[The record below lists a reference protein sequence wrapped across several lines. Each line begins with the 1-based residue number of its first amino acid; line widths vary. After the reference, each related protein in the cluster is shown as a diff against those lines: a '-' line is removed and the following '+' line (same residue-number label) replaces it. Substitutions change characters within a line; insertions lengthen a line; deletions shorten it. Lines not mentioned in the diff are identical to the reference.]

1 MTFVKYFR
9 KKEIQDMGKHKR
21 ERQRSKSRDRHRE
34 RSHSLERRDRSRD
47 RARSRSRERKKEKKR
62 DRDYDRNR
70 SRSRSGFR
78 SRHRHKKS
86 KKKSSRRYSSSESG
100 AGTDTDSISS
110 NDSAVLIAKLELKK
124 MEEKKRLKEEK
135 ERRKAYETPEEKRAR
150 RLHKKQLK
158 DYKRKEDLGW
168 TNDMIHYD
176 NDENPFGDSS
186 LTKTFRWDKKLEK
199 EGMGNINEE
208 ELDRLA
214 KTRIVEQKAELEK
227 VKAARLQRER
237 ERQERQEMDE
247 LEQRSKESD
256 KFAKWKADED
266 QFHLK
271 QALLRS
277 TIRIQDGRA
286 KPIDLLA
293 KYISGDSEVDAVE
306 MHEPY
311 TYLNGLT
318 TDDLEDLLEDIKVY
332 QRLEKGANA
341 EFWEDITVIVEDEL
355 IKLRKQDSKL
365 GSIYEAAM
373 ERREGINKA
382 VARDVQSVFSGKTV
396 EELEKLQ
403 KSIEKKLKERTEG
416 VDIGYW
422 ESLLSQLKAHSARG
436 RLKEKHKENL
446 KNKLAQLKA
455 EQFEKQAE
463 IEGIEGLEGVH
474 TTTAMETEAGGS
486 RSRSAS
492 RPGSRA
498 GSEASGEEEDEAAQ
512 WELDLSHSLSE
523 FRAGCYSP
531 SYILLEDLPPGTVT
545 FLEEEDL
552 ARRNFDQQ
560 KALQGSKV
568 WKVLMFWIDSDL
580 FHCRLRTC

>member
-1 MTFVKYFR
+1 
-9 KKEIQDMGKHKR
+9 MGKHKR

-62 DRDYDRNR
+62 DRDHDRNR

-474 TTTAMETEAGGS
+474 TTAAMETEAGGS

-568 WKVLMFWIDSDL
+568 WKVVMFWIDSDL

>member
-1 MTFVKYFR
+1 
-9 KKEIQDMGKHKR
+9 MGKHKK
-21 ERQRSKSRDRHRE
+21 ERRRSRSRDRHRD
-34 RSHSLERRDRSRD
+34 RSRSLERRRERSKDRDRSKS
-47 RARSRSRERKKEKKR
+47 RSRSYERKKQKKSE
-62 DRDYDRNR
+62 RDYERRR
-70 SRSRSGFR
+70 SRSRSR

-86 KKKSSRRYSSSESG
+86 KRRSRRYSSSESD

-124 MEEKKRLKEEK
+124 MEEKKRQKEEK

-150 RLHKKQLK
+150 RLYKKQLK

-214 KTRIVEQKAELEK
+214 KSRIIEQKAELEK
-227 VKAARLQRER
+227 VKASRLQRER

-355 IKLRKQDSKL
+355 IKLRKADSKL
-365 GSIYEAAM
+365 GSMYEAAM

-396 EELEKLQ
+396 EELEMLQ
-403 KSIEKKLKERTEG
+403 TSIEKKLKERTEG

-436 RLKEKHKENL
+436 RLKDKHKENL

-463 IEGIEGLEGVH
+463 MEEIEGIEGVH
-474 TTTAMETEAGGS
+474 STEDMETEAGGS

-498 GSEASGEEEDEAAQ
+498 GSVGSGEEQEETQQ
-512 WELDLSHSLSE
+512 WELDLNHSLSE

-531 SYILLEDLPPGTVT
+531 TYIRLEDLPPGTVT
-545 FLEEEDL
+545 FLEEEDNV
-552 ARRNFDQQ
+552 RRNFDQQ

-568 WKVLMFWIDSDL
+568 RITKSEISVRELTRTL
-580 FHCRLRTC
+580 FRWRTC